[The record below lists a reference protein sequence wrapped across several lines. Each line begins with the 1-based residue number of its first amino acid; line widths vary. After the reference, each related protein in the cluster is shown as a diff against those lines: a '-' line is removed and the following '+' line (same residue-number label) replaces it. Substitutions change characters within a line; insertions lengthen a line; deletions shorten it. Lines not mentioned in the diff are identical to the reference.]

1 MHLCLPWLFSYEKGK
16 ILHDVKTCVCLLQA
30 WLIRRNN
37 IQYGENFLKAELL
50 ALVKQYKSD
59 PRYRIDQV
67 TREAG
72 HTVLR
77 LPPYP
82 IELIWSQLK
91 RYVAANNVTFKLPD
105 VQQLAEGAF
114 KTITAE
120 RWRSVCEHVKKI
132 ETDYWTRDNLCE
144 SEIEKFVI
152 NLEEDS
158 SSEED

>member
-1 MHLCLPWLFSYEKGK
+1 MMLRR
-16 ILHDVKTCVCLLQA
+16 VCLLQA
-30 WLIRRNN
+30 WLRRNS

-77 LPPYP
+77 LPPYHCDLNP
-82 IELIWSQLK
+82 IELIWSHLK

-120 RWRSVCEHVKKI
+120 RWRSVCM
-132 ETDYWTRDNLCE
+132 
-144 SEIEKFVI
+144 
-152 NLEEDS
+152 
-158 SSEED
+158 

>member
-1 MHLCLPWLFSYEKGK
+1 M
-16 ILHDVKTCVCLLQA
+16 
-30 WLIRRNN
+30 
-37 IQYGENFLKAELL
+37 
-50 ALVKQYKSD
+50 KQYRSD
-59 PRYRIDQV
+59 PRYRIDQLF
-67 TREAG
+67 REAG

-77 LPPYP
+77 LPPYHCNLNP

-105 VQQLAEGAF
+105 FQQLAEGAF

-120 RWRSVCEHVKKI
+120 RWKSVCEHVKKI
-132 ETDYWTRDNLCE
+132 EADYWTRDNLCE
-144 SEIEKFVI
+144 SEIEKCVI